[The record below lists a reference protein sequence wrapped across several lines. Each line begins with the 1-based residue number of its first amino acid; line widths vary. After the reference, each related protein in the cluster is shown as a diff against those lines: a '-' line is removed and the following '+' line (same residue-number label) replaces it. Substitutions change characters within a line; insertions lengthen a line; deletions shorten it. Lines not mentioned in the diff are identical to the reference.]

1 MTSPCAATSSISIE
15 VRALSEIH
23 YNIPFLFLYINS
35 IIHLFVPDQ
44 VVDATR
50 KGNKMRFANHSNRP
64 NCSARVLSVCGDHRI
79 GIFAKRRIE
88 AGEELFFDYRYG
100 TQEEL
105 KFVNLEKD
113 ADGQVVQRSLK
124 RRTHHPIRGSPLAA
138 HSVGGTGAAC
148 ETPTSGS
155 NKWHPHPHPPHTPQ
169 LSTPRS
175 VAGLL
180 SATAAVASSSST
192 AENGESSTQEEG
204 ERSDTDASSMTIANA
219 ALASRVKLLASE
231 RRLHSPSK
239 FARSPR
245 QTPASSATPRQTSS
259 TSSHS
264 KSTR

>member
-1 MTSPCAATSSISIE
+1 M
-15 VRALSEIH
+15 
-23 YNIPFLFLYINS
+23 
-35 IIHLFVPDQ
+35 
-44 VVDATR
+44 VDATR

-124 RRTHHPIRGSPLAA
+124 RRSHHPIRGSPLKAR
-138 HSVGGTGAAC
+138 SVGGTAAVC
-148 ETPTSGS
+148 GTPTSGS
-155 NKWHPHPHPPHTPQ
+155 NKWHPHTPQ
-169 LSTPRS
+169 LSTPQS
-175 VAGLL
+175 ATGLL
-180 SATAAVASSSST
+180 STTVAAASSSST

-231 RRLHSPSK
+231 RRLHLPPKSK
-239 FARSPR
+239 FAHSPR
-245 QTPASSATPRQTSS
+245 HIPAASATPRQTSS
-259 TSSHS
+259 TASHN
-264 KSTR
+264 KSTH